1 MEEQYETKTF
11 DQILLESIDEVL
23 SAIGTSIRGMIYL
36 QLKSRGISKEQ
47 IPTRIDDFSNALQA
61 ILGVG
66 ARHIEVHLIKQVQA
80 KTGVTCPFPIQ
91 SSRLSECA
99 VFIKHEYIKG
109 K

>member
-11 DQILLESIDEVL
+11 DQVLLEAVDEVL
-23 SAIGTSIRGMIYL
+23 AAIGTSIRGIVYL
-36 QLKSRGISKEQ
+36 QLKSRGISREQ
-47 IPTRIDDFSNALQA
+47 IPNRLDDFSNALQA

-66 ARHIEVHLIKQVQA
+66 ARHIEVQLIKLVQA

-91 SSRLSECA
+91 SSRLSECV

-109 K
+109 